1 MKFNSV
7 LQGGAKL
14 GDETSRSEKIGVVQ
28 SSGTDFK
35 QTLFFLKKA
44 ATSEILDELEKLFG
58 QGAMDDLFIS
68 TNVNKS
74 SLKFVIDRWQIDG

>member
-35 QTLFFLKKA
+35 QTLFFLKK
-44 ATSEILDELEKLFG
+44 SGNFG
-58 QGAMDDLFIS
+58 NFG
-68 TNVNKS
+68 
-74 SLKFVIDRWQIDG
+74 

>member
-35 QTLFFLKKA
+35 QTLFFLKK
-44 ATSEILDELEKLFG
+44 SGNFG
-58 QGAMDDLFIS
+58 NFGWVGKIVWPGCNGWPLYFYQC
-68 TNVNKS
+68 
-74 SLKFVIDRWQIDG
+74 Q